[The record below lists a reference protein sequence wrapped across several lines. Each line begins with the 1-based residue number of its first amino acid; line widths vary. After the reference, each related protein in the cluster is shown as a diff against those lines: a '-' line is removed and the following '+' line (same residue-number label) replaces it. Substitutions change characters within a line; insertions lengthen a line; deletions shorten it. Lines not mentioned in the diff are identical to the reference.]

1 MNTQNNFGGEGFEK
15 PSEKI
20 DDNSNNKPSQPN
32 MDRNKQKEKQTVTD
46 YVDSLT
52 VHITYITIIELFG
65 ISLLLIVGSSIIACL
80 FVNKYNPNTILQNR
94 N

>member
-1 MNTQNNFGGEGFEK
+1 
-15 PSEKI
+15 
-20 DDNSNNKPSQPN
+20 

>member
-1 MNTQNNFGGEGFEK
+1 
-15 PSEKI
+15 
-20 DDNSNNKPSQPN
+20 
-32 MDRNKQKEKQTVTD
+32 MDRNKQKEKQTITD